1 MKMMRTMVLLF
12 VFGVLGGS
20 GVAAFA
26 AGQEAAGPVVIDVR
40 TEAEW
45 NGGHLQGAVLIPH
58 DKIEQG
64 ITAVVPDKQT
74 KIYLY
79 CHSGRRSGI
88 AAEALKKAGY
98 GDAVNLGTMKNAS
111 RELEKPIVKQP

>member
-1 MKMMRTMVLLF
+1 MKMMRTMVVVI
-12 VFGVLGGS
+12 VFGVLGLC
-20 GVAAFA
+20 GVAVFA
-26 AGQEAAGPVVIDVR
+26 AGQEVAGPVVIDVR

-64 ITAVVPDKQT
+64 ITAVVPDKKT

-79 CHSGRRSGI
+79 CHTGRRSGI
-88 AAEALKKAGY
+88 AAETLKKGGY
-98 GDAVNLGTMKNAS
+98 GDVVNLGTMENAS
-111 RELEKPIVKQP
+111 RHWKSRL